1 MFVWA
6 VHEEDTAPTG
16 KQAGL
21 RAPGVKDAFKCMF
34 SCAIQCAREQRRLV
48 FLAFTASP
56 LILSATTGRHHASS
70 AVFRKSRQQF
80 EAGSNPLNV
89 LRRLPK
95 FARHCMPRQMQKVLR
110 S

>member
-16 KQAGL
+16 TQAGL
-21 RAPGVKDAFKCMF
+21 PAPGVKDAFKSMF
-34 SCAIQCAREQRRLV
+34 SCAIQCAREQRGCL
-48 FLAFTASP
+48 FLAFTATP
-56 LILSATTGRHHASS
+56 LILSATTGRHNPSS

-80 EAGSNPLNV
+80 EAGTNPLNV

-95 FARHCMPRQMQKVLR
+95 FARHCIPRQMQKVLR
-110 S
+110 P